1 MINLNNMKN
10 ISVLFTGLIIVLSG
24 CEKFTEPAP
33 QNNGDFDNIYTEP
46 NLAQGF
52 LMNGYTRLP
61 SNFWVFN
68 DVATDDA
75 VTNETNNN
83 FRRAATGQ
91 WTSNFNPFDQWTNTR
106 AGIQYINIF
115 LAEADKVTWDSNDP
129 KLSEMF
135 KDRMK
140 GEAYG
145 IRAYLMFYLLQA
157 HGGWLNGELLGV
169 PILLEPETPTSN
181 FNVPRAKFEDCL
193 KQIYSDLSKSEA
205 LLPLDYNDI
214 ALASAIPA
222 KYAGVS
228 TETYNRVFGRLFK
241 QLMSGRIAGAI
252 RAKVSLLAASPAF
265 SSGNTTTWIKA
276 AEDAANVLNKNNGLN
291 GLAVNGVTW
300 YDNRAEIDALGSG
313 NNPAEILWRSNIVTN
328 SDLEAAHYPP
338 TLFGRGSLN
347 PTQNLVDAF
356 PMANGFPI
364 SNTTSS
370 GYNSSTPYTG
380 RDPRLARFIVINGST
395 SGPTNTVIN
404 TSINGTNN
412 DALNKVATSTRTG
425 YYLRKLLRQD
435 VSRNSASI
443 NNQKHYK
450 PHIRFTEM
458 YLSYAEAANE
468 AYGPMGT
475 GSNSTYSAY
484 DVIKAIRIRA
494 GVGLN
499 NGDAYLESIKSDKNS
514 MRALIKNER
523 RLELCFEGFRFWDL
537 RRWNENLKET
547 AKGLSINQTT
557 LQLID
562 VEERNYQ
569 EFMRFGP
576 VPYSEILKFSSLNQ
590 NTGW

>member
-1 MINLNNMKN
+1 MININNMNK
-10 ISVLFTGLIIVLSG
+10 ISIFFIGLIMVLSG

-33 QNNGDFDNIYTEP
+33 QNNGNFENIYTEP
-46 NLAQGF
+46 NLAQGL

-61 SNFWVFN
+61 SNNWTFN

-83 FRRAATGQ
+83 FRRVATGQ

-115 LAEADKVTWDSNDP
+115 LAEADKVKWDSNDP

-135 KDRMK
+135 KDRMI

-145 IRAYLMFYLLQA
+145 LRAYLMYNLLQGHA
-157 HGGWLNGELLGV
+157 GWVNGELFGF
-169 PILLEPETPTSN
+169 PIVLEPENPSSN
-181 FNVPRAKFEDCL
+181 FNVSRAKFEDCL
-193 KQIYSDLSKSEA
+193 KQIYSDLDKAES

-214 ALASAIPA
+214 TSAALIPT

-241 QLMSGRIAGAI
+241 QLMSGRIAGAV
-252 RAKVSLLAASPAF
+252 RSKVSLLAASPAF
-265 SSGNTTTWIKA
+265 SSGNSTTWIKA
-276 AEDAANVLNKNNGLN
+276 AEHAATVLNKNNGIN
-291 GLAVNGVTW
+291 GLATTGVTW

-313 NNPAEILWRSNIVTN
+313 NNPAEILWRGNVVSN

-356 PMANGFPI
+356 PMANGYPI
-364 SNTTSS
+364 DNTAAS
-370 GYNSSTPYTG
+370 GYNSGSPYTS
-380 RDPRLARFIVINGST
+380 RDPRLAKYIVLNGST
-395 SGPTNTVIN
+395 SGPSSVVIN
-404 TSINGTNN
+404 TTFDGTTNN
-412 DALNKVATSTRTG
+412 ALNKVATSTRTG
-425 YYLRKLLRQD
+425 YYMRKLLRQD

-450 PHIRFTEM
+450 PHIRFTEI
-458 YLSYAEAANE
+458 YLNYAEAANE

-475 GSNSTYSAY
+475 GSNSYSAY
-484 DVIKAIRIRA
+484 DVIKAIRRRA

-499 NGDAYLESIKSDKNS
+499 NGDAYLESIKADKNL
-514 MRALIKNER
+514 MKALIKNER
-523 RLELCFEGFRFWDL
+523 RLELCFEGSRFWDL

-547 AKGLSINQTT
+547 AKGLKISQNTFQVIE
-557 LQLID
+557 

-569 EFMRFGP
+569 DFMRFGP
-576 VPYSEILKFSSLNQ
+576 VPYSEILKFNSLNQ